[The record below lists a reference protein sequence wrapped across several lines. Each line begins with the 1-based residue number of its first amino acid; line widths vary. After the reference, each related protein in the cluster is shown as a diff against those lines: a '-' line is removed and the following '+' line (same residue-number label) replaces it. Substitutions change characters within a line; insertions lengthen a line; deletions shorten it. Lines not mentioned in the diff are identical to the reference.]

1 MTRKQFLIE
10 AALIVIGFPA
20 SLYALALL
28 AVAFGN

>member
-1 MTRKQFLIE
+1 MTRKQFLIDG
-10 AALIVIGFPA
+10 ALILIGFPA